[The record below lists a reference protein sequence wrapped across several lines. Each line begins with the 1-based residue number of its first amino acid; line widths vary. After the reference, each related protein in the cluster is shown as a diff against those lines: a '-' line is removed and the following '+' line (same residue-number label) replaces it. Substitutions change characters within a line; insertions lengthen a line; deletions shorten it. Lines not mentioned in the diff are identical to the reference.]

1 MENENLE
8 ENKPTQFDDNEPSL
22 FDDLEN
28 GEQDND

>member
-22 FDDLEN
+22 FDDLEDE
-28 GEQDND
+28 EQDND